1 MASIGKVQTRRRS
14 SLPGVRRG
22 CRSADWAADRREGRP
37 VPALLPPPATK
48 TAPSAASPA
57 APSAPREM
65 LCEET
70 VDKSKF
76 AKSSNIGRTK
86 GAQETRGIDGSMDRS
101 YCSCASITGG
111 LTRAVVRGQEERRA
125 AEHAKPRRRREEGA
139 KEEGG
144 GRREQRRPWPMGR
157 RKPYANILG
166 GGERGLELLL

>member
-1 MASIGKVQTRRRS
+1 
-14 SLPGVRRG
+14 
-22 CRSADWAADRREGRP
+22 
-37 VPALLPPPATK
+37 
-48 TAPSAASPA
+48 
-57 APSAPREM
+57 M

-86 GAQETRGIDGSMDRS
+86 GAQKTRGIDGSMDRS

-139 KEEGG
+139 KEEADESKG
-144 GRREQRRPWPMGR
+144 GRGLWD
-157 RKPYANILG
+157 G
-166 GGERGLELLL
+166 GNHMLIY